1 MADKPK
7 PQKTTPKGKD
17 SKGRPAKPID
27 IPGLKRKDFDA
38 ALRRAAKPEKQRRC
52 L

>member
-1 MADKPK
+1 MTDDAEPK

-17 SKGRPAKPID
+17 DKGEPAKPIE

-38 ALRRAAKPEKQRRC
+38 SLRKAAKGKGD
-52 L
+52 

>member
-1 MADKPK
+1 MPDDTPK

-17 SKGRPAKPID
+17 DKGEPAKPIE

-38 ALRRAAKPEKQRRC
+38 ALGKAAKAKGD
-52 L
+52 

>member
-1 MADKPK
+1 MNDQPK

-17 SKGRPAKPID
+17 DKGEPAKPVE

-38 ALRRAAKPEKQRRC
+38 AIRRTSKPQE
-52 L
+52 